1 MPPGSR
7 KHKHKNNTIKYTW
20 GIHSITRKR
29 MKTHV
34 KPKKRSKRS
43 KKNEKNTISKDNMY
57 ILYNKNKESLKSC
70 VYIYFCYVYHSH
82 H

>member
-43 KKNEKNTISKDNMY
+43 KKKRKKY
-57 ILYNKNKESLKSC
+57 KGRR
-70 VYIYFCYVYHSH
+70 
-82 H
+82 

>member
-29 MKTHV
+29 MKTHI

-43 KKNEKNTISKDNMY
+43 KQKRKK
-57 ILYNKNKESLKSC
+57 YNKHR
-70 VYIYFCYVYHSH
+70 YYVYTI
-82 H
+82 

>member
-1 MPPGSR
+1 MPPRSR
-7 KHKHKNNTIKYTW
+7 KHKYKKNNTIKYTW

-43 KKNEKNTISKDNMY
+43 KKKRKN
-57 ILYNKNKESLKSC
+57 YNARR
-70 VYIYFCYVYHSH
+70 
-82 H
+82 